1 MDINKTYQQFAL
13 LRSLILK
20 TNSAFKLQDLIQEA
34 LEKSCEILNLLAGS
48 ISLWEIKTKEP
59 SFRVSFGT
67 DEHKKFLE
75 ELERNL
81 LNQVWKG
88 YQLQNLYMNVE
99 KEAVPLPET
108 LSLFSFPIKAEKE
121 IIGAIS
127 GISTGPRN
135 LSLEEEFI
143 EAVGNQLGIALQKV
157 GGFPVKVTG
166 VSEKDLKEKV
176 KSAELS
182 SVMSTA
188 VTLNHEI
195 NNTLMA
201 LLGNA
206 QLLLMQ
212 KKLDPEVVDKLKI
225 IEQSAAKIQEL
236 TALLSEIE
244 EPVFKEYA
252 GGIKMLDLEKSK
264 FKDRKKKS

>member
-1 MDINKTYQQFAL
+1 MDIAKAHQQLAL

-20 TNSAFKLQDLIQEA
+20 TNSAFKLQDLVQEA
-34 LEKSCEILNLLAGS
+34 LEKSCEILNLLSGS
-48 ISLWEIKTKEP
+48 ISLWELKTKEP

-99 KEAVPLPET
+99 KEAVPLPVT
-108 LSLFSFPIKAEKE
+108 LSLFSYPIKAEKE

-127 GISTGPRN
+127 GISAGPRN

-143 EAVGNQLGIALQKV
+143 EAVGSQLGIALQKV

-166 VSEKDLKEKV
+166 VSEKELREKV

-182 SVMSTA
+182 SVMATA

-212 KKLDPEVVDKLKI
+212 KKLDPEVVEKLKI

>member
-1 MDINKTYQQFAL
+1 MDTNKAYQQFTL

-20 TNSAFKLQDLIQEA
+20 INSAFKLQDLIQEA
-34 LEKSCEILNLLAGS
+34 LEKSCEILNLLSGS
-48 ISLWEIKTKEP
+48 ISLWELKTKEP

-75 ELERNL
+75 ELEKNL

-88 YQLQNLYMNVE
+88 YQLQNLYLNVE

-108 LSLFSFPIKAEKE
+108 LSLFSYPIKAEKE

-127 GISTGPRN
+127 GISAGPRN

-166 VSEKDLKEKV
+166 VSEKELKEKV
-176 KSAELS
+176 KSSELS
-182 SVMSTA
+182 SVMATA

-212 KKLDPEVVDKLKI
+212 KRLDPEVVEKLKI

-264 FKDRKKKS
+264 FKDKKKKA

>member
-1 MDINKTYQQFAL
+1 MDINKAYQQFAL

-34 LEKSCEILNLLAGS
+34 LEKSCEILNLLSGS
-48 ISLWEIKTKEP
+48 ISLWEPKTKEP
-59 SFRVSFGT
+59 SFRVAFGS

-75 ELERNL
+75 ELEKNL

-88 YQLQNLYMNVE
+88 YQLQNLYLNVE
-99 KEAVPLPET
+99 REAVPLPET
-108 LSLFSFPIKAEKE
+108 LSLFSYPIKAEKE

-127 GISTGPRN
+127 GISSGPRN

-166 VSEKDLKEKV
+166 VSEKELREKV

-182 SVMSTA
+182 SVMATA

-212 KKLDPEVVDKLKI
+212 KKLDPEVVEKLKI
-225 IEQSAAKIQEL
+225 IEQSASKIQEL
-236 TALLSEIE
+236 TALLSDIE

>member
-1 MDINKTYQQFAL
+1 MDINKAYQQFAF

-34 LEKSCEILNLLAGS
+34 LEKSCEILNLLYGS
-48 ISLWEIKTKEP
+48 ISLWELKTKEP
-59 SFRVSFGT
+59 SFRVSLGT

-88 YQLQNLYMNVE
+88 YQLQNLYLNVE

-108 LSLFSFPIKAEKE
+108 LSLFSYPIKAEKE

-127 GISTGPRN
+127 GISAGPRN

-166 VSEKDLKEKV
+166 VSEKELREKV

-182 SVMSTA
+182 SVMATA

-212 KKLDPEVVDKLKI
+212 KKLDPEVVEKLKI
-225 IEQSAAKIQEL
+225 IEKSAAKIQEL

-264 FKDRKKKS
+264 FKDKKKR

>member
-1 MDINKTYQQFAL
+1 MDINKAYQQFAL

-34 LEKSCEILNLLAGS
+34 LEKSCEILNLLSGS
-48 ISLWEIKTKEP
+48 ISLWEPKTKEP
-59 SFRVSFGT
+59 SFRVAFGS

-75 ELERNL
+75 ELEKNL

-88 YQLQNLYMNVE
+88 YQLQNLYLNVE
-99 KEAVPLPET
+99 REAVPLPET
-108 LSLFSFPIKAEKE
+108 LSLFSYPIKAEKE

-127 GISTGPRN
+127 GISAGPRN

-166 VSEKDLKEKV
+166 VSEKELKEKV

-212 KKLDPEVVDKLKI
+212 KKLDPEVVEKLKI
-225 IEQSAAKIQEL
+225 IEQSASKIQEL
-236 TALLSEIE
+236 TALLSDIE

-264 FKDRKKKS
+264 FKDRKKK

>member
-1 MDINKTYQQFAL
+1 MDINKAYQQFAL

-34 LEKSCEILNLLAGS
+34 LEKSCEILNLLSGS
-48 ISLWEIKTKEP
+48 ISLWEPKTKEP
-59 SFRVSFGT
+59 SFMVAFGS

-75 ELERNL
+75 ELEKNL

-88 YQLQNLYMNVE
+88 YQLQNLYLNVE
-99 KEAVPLPET
+99 REAVPLPET
-108 LSLFSFPIKAEKE
+108 LSLFSYPIKAEKE

-127 GISTGPRN
+127 GISSGPRN

-166 VSEKDLKEKV
+166 VSEKELREKV

-182 SVMSTA
+182 SVMATA

-212 KKLDPEVVDKLKI
+212 KKLDPEVVEKLKI
-225 IEQSAAKIQEL
+225 IEQSASKIQEL
-236 TALLSEIE
+236 TALLSDIE

-264 FKDRKKKS
+264 FKDRKKK

>member
-1 MDINKTYQQFAL
+1 MDINKAYQQFAL

-34 LEKSCEILNLLAGS
+34 LEKSCEILNLLSGS
-48 ISLWEIKTKEP
+48 ISLWEPKTKEP
-59 SFRVSFGT
+59 SFRVAFGS

-75 ELERNL
+75 ELEKNL
-81 LNQVWKG
+81 LNH
-88 YQLQNLYMNVE
+88 LNVE
-99 KEAVPLPET
+99 REAVPLPET
-108 LSLFSFPIKAEKE
+108 LSLFSYPIKAEKE

-127 GISTGPRN
+127 GISSGPRN

-166 VSEKDLKEKV
+166 VSEKELREKV

-182 SVMSTA
+182 SVMATA

-206 QLLLMQ
+206 QLFHV
-212 KKLDPEVVDKLKI
+212 KHCI
-225 IEQSAAKIQEL
+225 IE
-236 TALLSEIE
+236 
-244 EPVFKEYA
+244 
-252 GGIKMLDLEKSK
+252 
-264 FKDRKKKS
+264 

>member
-1 MDINKTYQQFAL
+1 VL
-13 LRSLILK
+13 
-20 TNSAFKLQDLIQEA
+20 
-34 LEKSCEILNLLAGS
+34 
-48 ISLWEIKTKEP
+48 
-59 SFRVSFGT
+59 
-67 DEHKKFLE
+67 
-75 ELERNL
+75 
-81 LNQVWKG
+81 
-88 YQLQNLYMNVE
+88 
-99 KEAVPLPET
+99 
-108 LSLFSFPIKAEKE
+108 
-121 IIGAIS
+121 
-127 GISTGPRN
+127 N

-166 VSEKDLKEKV
+166 VSEKELREKV

-182 SVMSTA
+182 SVMATA

-212 KKLDPEVVDKLKI
+212 KKLDPEVVEKLKI
-225 IEQSAAKIQEL
+225 IEQSASKIQEL
-236 TALLSEIE
+236 TALLSDIE

-264 FKDRKKKS
+264 FKDRKKK